1 MKKVLIISYYWPPAG
16 GIGVLRCLK
25 FAKYLREFGWEPVV
39 FTPNNADYPYFDEG
53 NYKDIPS
60 NIKII
65 KTPIWE
71 PFKLFKI
78 LTRRKDV
85 PLNNIIHVR
94 DKKSFFDNLG
104 IWVRGNFFVPDARAF
119 WINPS
124 IRFLKH
130 YLIENPVDAILTDG
144 PPHTNTVIGTQVS
157 RALNIPHLA
166 DFQDPWTQVDYYEL
180 FKIGKNA
187 DAKHKRLEQ
196 ETFNTAKKITI
207 ASPSWKKDLEKIG
220 AKNVDVVYY
229 GYDED
234 DFRDIKVIADD
245 NFTIC
250 HAGLL
255 GYDRNPN
262 NLFEVLKNLSE
273 NEHGFKDD
281 LKIKLLGQ
289 IDINVQESIIKSG
302 LESNLLNLGTVNRKV
317 ALQEISNSWILLLPL
332 NKADN
337 VNGRIPGKFFE
348 YIRAKRPIISFGPHS
363 TDVNN
368 IMQEYNLGINID
380 YSETEMLTHFI
391 LEQYK
396 NFKDERFNATQSSKD
411 MSIFSNFNQ
420 TKLIGKYLDEITQ

>member
-1 MKKVLIISYYWPPAG
+1 MKKVLVISYYWPPAG

-25 FAKYLREFGWEPVV
+25 FVKYLREFGWEPIV
-39 FTPNNADYPYFDEG
+39 FAPENADYPYYDDG
-53 NYKDIPS
+53 NFKDIPEGV
-60 NIKII
+60 KII
-65 KTPIWE
+65 KRPIWE
-71 PFKLFKI
+71 PFKLFKLI
-78 LTRRKDV
+78 TRRKDV

-94 DKKSFFDNLG
+94 DRKSIFDNLG
-104 IWVRGNFFVPDARAF
+104 IWVRGNFFIPDARSF
-119 WINPS
+119 WIKPS
-124 IRFLKH
+124 VK
-130 YLIENPVDAILTDG
+130 YLIQYLKENPVDAILTDG

-196 ETFNTAKKITI
+196 ETFKTAKKITI
-207 ASPSWKKDLEKIG
+207 ASPSWKKDIEKIG

-234 DFRDIKVIADD
+234 DFRDIKVKADD
-245 NFTIC
+245 KFTIC

-289 IDINVQESIIKSG
+289 IDIKVQESMIKSG

-396 NFKDERFNATQSSKD
+396 NFKNKRFSATQSSKD
-411 MSIFSNFNQ
+411 LSVFSNFNQ

>member
-1 MKKVLIISYYWPPAG
+1 MVISYYWPPAG

-25 FAKYLREFGWEPVV
+25 FVKYLRAFGWEPVV
-39 FTPNNADYPYFDEG
+39 FTPENADYPYYDDG
-53 NYKDIPS
+53 NFKDIPEGV
-60 NIKII
+60 KII
-65 KTPIWE
+65 KRPIWE
-71 PFKLFKI
+71 PFKLFKLI
-78 LTRRKDV
+78 TRRKDV

-94 DKKSFFDNLG
+94 DRKSIFDNLG
-104 IWVRGNFFVPDARAF
+104 IWVRGNFFIPDARSL
-119 WINPS
+119 WIKPS
-124 IRFLKH
+124 VK
-130 YLIENPVDAILTDG
+130 YLIQYLKENPVDAILTDG

-157 RALNIPHLA
+157 KALNIPHLA

-196 ETFNTAKKITI
+196 ETFKTAKKITI
-207 ASPSWKKDLEKIG
+207 ASPSWKKDIEKIG

-234 DFRDIKVIADD
+234 DFRDIKVKADD
-245 NFTIC
+245 KFTIC

-289 IDINVQESIIKSG
+289 IDIKVQESMIKSG

-391 LEQYK
+391 LDQYK
-396 NFKDERFNATQSSKD
+396 NFKKERFNATQSSKD
-411 MSIFSNFNQ
+411 MSVFSNFNQ

>member
-1 MKKVLIISYYWPPAG
+1 LKKVLVISYYWPPAG

-25 FAKYLREFGWEPVV
+25 FVKYLREFGWEPIV
-39 FTPNNADYPYFDEG
+39 FAPENADYPYYDDG
-53 NYKDIPS
+53 NFKDIPEGV
-60 NIKII
+60 KII
-65 KTPIWE
+65 KRPIWE
-71 PFKLFKI
+71 PFKLFKLI
-78 LTRRKDV
+78 TRRKDV

-94 DKKSFFDNLG
+94 DRKSIFDNLG
-104 IWVRGNFFVPDARAF
+104 IWVRGNFFIPDARSF
-119 WINPS
+119 WIKPS
-124 IRFLKH
+124 VK
-130 YLIENPVDAILTDG
+130 YLIQYLKENPVDAILTDG

-196 ETFNTAKKITI
+196 ETFKTAKKITI
-207 ASPSWKKDLEKIG
+207 ASPSWKKDIEKIG

-234 DFRDIKVIADD
+234 DFRDIKVKADD
-245 NFTIC
+245 KFTIC

-289 IDINVQESIIKSG
+289 IDIKVQESMIKSG

-396 NFKDERFNATQSSKD
+396 NFKKERFNATQSSKD
-411 MSIFSNFNQ
+411 MSVFSNFNQ

>member
-1 MKKVLIISYYWPPAG
+1 MIISYYWPPAG

-25 FAKYLREFGWEPVV
+25 FVKYLRECGWEPVV
-39 FTPNNADYPYFDEG
+39 FTPKNADYPYYDDG
-53 NYKDIPS
+53 NFKDIPEGV
-60 NIKII
+60 KII
-65 KTPIWE
+65 KRPIWE
-71 PFKLFKI
+71 PFKLFKLI
-78 LTRRKDV
+78 TRRKDV

-94 DKKSFFDNLG
+94 DRKSIFDNLG
-104 IWVRGNFFVPDARAF
+104 IWVRGNFFIPDARSF
-119 WINPS
+119 WIKPS
-124 IRFLKH
+124 VK
-130 YLIENPVDAILTDG
+130 YLIQYLKENPVDAILTDG

-187 DAKHKRLEQ
+187 DATHKRLEQ
-196 ETFNTAKKITI
+196 ETFKTAKKITI
-207 ASPSWKKDLEKIG
+207 ASPSWKKDIEKIG

-234 DFRDIKVIADD
+234 DFRDIKVKADD
-245 NFTIC
+245 KFTIC

-289 IDINVQESIIKSG
+289 IDIKVQESIIKSG

-380 YSETEMLTHFI
+380 YSKTEMLAHFI

-396 NFKDERFNATQSSKD
+396 NFKDSKFNTVQSSKD
-411 MSIFSNFNQ
+411 ISVFSNSNQ
-420 TKLIGKYLDEITQ
+420 TKLIGKYLDEITE

>member
-1 MKKVLIISYYWPPAG
+1 MVISYYWPPAG

-25 FAKYLREFGWEPVV
+25 FVKYLREFGWEPIV
-39 FTPNNADYPYFDEG
+39 FAPENADYPYYDDG
-53 NYKDIPS
+53 NFKDIPEGV
-60 NIKII
+60 KII
-65 KTPIWE
+65 KRPIWE
-71 PFKLFKI
+71 PFKLFKLI
-78 LTRRKDV
+78 TRRKDV

-94 DKKSFFDNLG
+94 DRKSIFDNLG
-104 IWVRGNFFVPDARAF
+104 IWVRGNFFIPDARSF
-119 WINPS
+119 WIKPS
-124 IRFLKH
+124 VK
-130 YLIENPVDAILTDG
+130 YLIQYLKENPVDAILTDG

-196 ETFNTAKKITI
+196 ETFKTAKKITI
-207 ASPSWKKDLEKIG
+207 ASPSWKKDIEKIG

-234 DFRDIKVIADD
+234 DFRDIKVKADD
-245 NFTIC
+245 KFTIC

-289 IDINVQESIIKSG
+289 IDIKVQESMIKSG

-396 NFKDERFNATQSSKD
+396 NFKKERFNATQSSKD
-411 MSIFSNFNQ
+411 MSVFSNFNQ

>member
-1 MKKVLIISYYWPPAG
+1 MVISYYWPPAG

-25 FAKYLREFGWEPVV
+25 FVKYLRAFGWEPVV
-39 FTPNNADYPYFDEG
+39 FTPENADYPYYDDG
-53 NYKDIPS
+53 NFKDIPEGV
-60 NIKII
+60 KII
-65 KTPIWE
+65 KRPIWE
-71 PFKLFKI
+71 PFKLFKLI
-78 LTRRKDV
+78 TRRKDV

-94 DKKSFFDNLG
+94 DRKSIFDNLG
-104 IWVRGNFFVPDARAF
+104 IWIRGNFFIPDARSF
-119 WINPS
+119 WIKPS
-124 IRFLKH
+124 VK
-130 YLIENPVDAILTDG
+130 YLIQYLKENPVDAILTDG

-196 ETFNTAKKITI
+196 ETFKTAKKITI
-207 ASPSWKKDLEKIG
+207 ASPSWKKDIEKIG

-234 DFRDIKVIADD
+234 DFRDIKVKVDD
-245 NFTIC
+245 KFTIC

-289 IDINVQESIIKSG
+289 IDIKVQESIIKSG

-380 YSETEMLTHFI
+380 YSETEMLAHFI

-396 NFKDERFNATQSSKD
+396 NFKNERFNATQSSKD
-411 MSIFSNFNQ
+411 MSVFSNFNQ

>member
-1 MKKVLIISYYWPPAG
+1 LVISYYWPPAG

-25 FAKYLREFGWEPVV
+25 FVKYLREFGWEPIV
-39 FTPNNADYPYFDEG
+39 FAPENADYPYYDDG
-53 NYKDIPS
+53 NFKDIPEGV
-60 NIKII
+60 KII
-65 KTPIWE
+65 KRPIWE
-71 PFKLFKI
+71 PFKLFKLI
-78 LTRRKDV
+78 TRRKDV

-94 DKKSFFDNLG
+94 DRKSIFDNLG
-104 IWVRGNFFVPDARAF
+104 IWVRGNFFIPDARSF
-119 WINPS
+119 WIKPS
-124 IRFLKH
+124 VK
-130 YLIENPVDAILTDG
+130 YLIQYLKENPVDAILTDG

-196 ETFNTAKKITI
+196 ETFKTAKKITI
-207 ASPSWKKDLEKIG
+207 ASPSWKKDIEKIG

-234 DFRDIKVIADD
+234 DFRDIKVKADD
-245 NFTIC
+245 KFTIC

-289 IDINVQESIIKSG
+289 IDIKVQESMIKSG

-396 NFKDERFNATQSSKD
+396 NFKKERFNATQSSKD
-411 MSIFSNFNQ
+411 MSVFSNFNQ

>member
-1 MKKVLIISYYWPPAG
+1 MVISYYWPPAG

-25 FAKYLREFGWEPVV
+25 FVKYLRECGWEPIV
-39 FTPNNADYPYFDEG
+39 FAPDNADYPYYDDG
-53 NYKDIPS
+53 NFKDIPVGV
-60 NIKII
+60 KII
-65 KTPIWE
+65 KRPIWE

-78 LTRRKDV
+78 LTRRKNV

-94 DKKSFFDNLG
+94 DRKSFYDNLG
-104 IWVRGNFFVPDARAF
+104 IWVRGNFFIPDARSF
-119 WINPS
+119 WIKPS
-124 IRFLKH
+124 VKFLIK
-130 YLIENPVDAILTDG
+130 YLKENPVDAILTDG

-157 RALNIPHLA
+157 RVLNIPHLA

-187 DAKHKRLEQ
+187 DAKHKHLEQ
-196 ETFNTAKKITI
+196 ETFNTARKITI

-234 DFRDIKVIADD
+234 DFRDIKVKADD
-245 NFTIC
+245 YFTIC

-273 NEHGFKDD
+273 NEHGFKND

-289 IDINVQESIIKSG
+289 IDIKVQEAIIKSG
-302 LESNLLNLGTVNRKV
+302 LESNLLNFGTVNRKT

-348 YIRAKRPIISFGPHS
+348 YIRAKRPIISFGPNS
-363 TDVNN
+363 TDVNQ
-368 IMQEYNLGINID
+368 IMEEFNLGINID
-380 YSETEMLTHFI
+380 YSETEMLAHFI

-396 NFKDERFNATQSSKD
+396 NFKDKRFNATQSSKD
-411 MSIFSNFNQ
+411 MSVFSNFNQ